1 MIVYLSEYIYPKVA
15 EMLRQHATVVDNFHR
30 IEEIDAIILW
40 NIPVTAEMMDR
51 AKKLKVIAKHG
62 IGATE
67 LAAATLKK
75 EGYLPEVDLY
85 KLLDNLDQELI
96 PAMTAYH
103 YHVAVDPVALMLGL
117 AGCHSNYL
125 PMFRK
130 VAEEEHVSLLRL
142 IADGSVIDRK
152 APSETLV
159 RQAAAQ
165 IR

>member
-67 LAAATLKK
+67 LAAATL
-75 EGYLPEVDLY
+75 
-85 KLLDNLDQELI
+85 I

-152 APSETLV
+152 APSETIV
-159 RQAAAQ
+159 RQVAAQ

>member
-1 MIVYLSEYIYPKVA
+1 M
-15 EMLRQHATVVDNFHR
+15 
-30 IEEIDAIILW
+30 
-40 NIPVTAEMMDR
+40 
-51 AKKLKVIAKHG
+51 
-62 IGATE
+62 
-67 LAAATLKK
+67 
-75 EGYLPEVDLY
+75 
-85 KLLDNLDQELI
+85 
-96 PAMTAYH
+96 
-103 YHVAVDPVALMLGL
+103 ALMLGL

-159 RQAAAQ
+159 RQVAAQ

>member
-1 MIVYLSEYIYPKVA
+1 MTVYLSEYIYPPAVEKLKA
-15 EMLRQHATVVDNFHR
+15 HAAVVDNFDH
-30 IEEIDAIILW
+30 IENIDAIILR

-51 AKKLKVIAKHG
+51 ARNLKVIAKHG

-103 YHVAVDPVALMLGL
+103 YHVAVDPVALMLGVL
-117 AGCHSNYL
+117 SRGSRLGSSYSAIIFL
-125 PMFRK
+125 PPP
-130 VAEEEHVSLLRL
+130 V
-142 IADGSVIDRK
+142 
-152 APSETLV
+152 
-159 RQAAAQ
+159 
-165 IR
+165 

>member
-85 KLLDNLDQELI
+85 KLLDNLDPGADPRHDGLPLPCGSGPDGVDAGTGRLPLQLS
-96 PAMTAYH
+96 A
-103 YHVAVDPVALMLGL
+103 HVP
-117 AGCHSNYL
+117 
-125 PMFRK
+125 
-130 VAEEEHVSLLRL
+130 
-142 IADGSVIDRK
+142 
-152 APSETLV
+152 
-159 RQAAAQ
+159 
-165 IR
+165 